1 MKVVMVSGWHVHA
14 KGYAKQ
20 LQEHPACEVVGV
32 WDSDA
37 LWENGTAKGK
47 AWADELGCKFHKN
60 YDDVLSDPDVDGVAV
75 CAPSNRHPDII
86 VQACDAGKAVFTE
99 KVLALTAA
107 EAYAIRGAVIRN
119 HTLFTISFPHKTNPA
134 LLYAKALAESGR
146 LGTLTYA
153 RVRNVHSG
161 SISNWLPK
169 HFYDLE
175 ACGGGAMIDLGAH
188 PMYTLAW
195 LLGRP
200 DTVQSCFGSVT
211 GRPVEDN
218 AVCLL
223 GYRSGAVG
231 VSETGFV
238 SIADPHICEVSGT
251 KGAVHVRGTSVSYAN
266 EETDRKWVTVE
277 TLPAAPASPLYT
289 WVDAFVNN
297 TAAVYGIDQAVE
309 LSEIMDAAYR
319 SYHSGKK
326 ESL

>member
-20 LQEHPACEVVGV
+20 LQEHPACKVVGV

-75 CAPSNRHPDII
+75 CAPSNRHPNII

-161 SISNWLPK
+161 SIS
-169 HFYDLE
+169 
-175 ACGGGAMIDLGAH
+175 I
-188 PMYTLAW
+188 W
-195 LLGRP
+195 LLGHP

-238 SIADPHICEVSGT
+238 SIADPYICEVSGT